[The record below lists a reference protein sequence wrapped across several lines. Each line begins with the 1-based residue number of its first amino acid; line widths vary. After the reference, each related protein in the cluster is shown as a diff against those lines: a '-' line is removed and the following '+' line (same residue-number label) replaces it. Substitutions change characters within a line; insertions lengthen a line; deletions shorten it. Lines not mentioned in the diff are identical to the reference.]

1 MRLLDDKPKLGRYEE
16 AAFEGGFS
24 VCADCAAH
32 QSEFIKVLPTTAHK
46 HEPSVDHLSQ
56 RAGVGQTL
64 REETAGRCAV
74 AGLMRKAMGIW
85 LVTRWHEV
93 TIESDWRATLSLR
106 WPFAGWVAQ
115 TACR

>member
-24 VCADCAAH
+24 VCAAH
-32 QSEFIKVLPTTAHK
+32 QSEFIEVLPTPPHK

-56 RAGVGQTL
+56 RAGIGQTS

-74 AGLMRKAMGIW
+74 AGLMRKAMGI
-85 LVTRWHEV
+85 
-93 TIESDWRATLSLR
+93 
-106 WPFAGWVAQ
+106 
-115 TACR
+115 